1 MDPQIESILV
11 KYLSHCATAEE
22 MDILEKWIDAP
33 EGKARFQ
40 QYVNTNYL
48 INYTMNDPDTEHEV
62 EQLLTRIRRSRSLA
76 HRFRTSPYLRY
87 AAVLVATGMLLA
99 GYFMLDRSKKSEDI
113 QIEPVIVDNAIVPGS
128 DKATLTMEDGST
140 VVLEEGT
147 SFRSDHATSNGEA
160 ITYTSS
166 QASSGDDPATRN
178 PKPATHTLTIPRGG
192 QFFVELS
199 DGTKVWLN
207 AESQLKYPVA
217 FVDGKTRTIELIYGE
232 AYLEVSPS
240 TEHNGSRFQVDH
252 PQQTVEVLGTE
263 FNIKAYRDEP
273 VIYTTLVEGK
283 VSLTYEGN
291 TPASPAGR
299 ENLRPNQQLRYN
311 TQNKTASLSE
321 VNIFDVVS
329 WKEGVFSF
337 DHATLEEI
345 MKVLERWYDM
355 QVVFEDA
362 NLKQVEYSGSIN
374 KKYEIEEILT
384 ALMETGTIRTYE
396 IDKKTIVLK

>member
-1 MDPQIESILV
+1 MDPKIESILV

-22 MDILEKWIDAP
+22 MDILEKWIDTP

-40 QYVNTNYL
+40 QYVKTNYF
-48 INYTMNDPDTEHEV
+48 INYTMNDPDTEQEV
-62 EQLLTRIRRSRSLA
+62 EQLLKRIRRSKSLA
-76 HRFRTSPYLRY
+76 HRFRTTPYLRY
-87 AAVLVATGMLLA
+87 AAVLVVSGMLLA
-99 GYFMLDRSKKSEDI
+99 GYFMLDWSKKSKDI
-113 QIEPVIVDNAIVPGS
+113 QIEPVIVDNAIIPGS
-128 DKATLTMEDGST
+128 EKATLTLEDGST

-147 SFRSDHATSNGEA
+147 TFRSDHATSNGEELV
-160 ITYTSS
+160 YS
-166 QASSGDDPATRN
+166 
-178 PKPATHTLTIPRGG
+178 KTHDNDQEPQYNYLTVPRGG
-192 QFFVELS
+192 QFFLTLA

-207 AESQLKYPVA
+207 SESQLKYPIA
-217 FVDGKTRTIELIYGE
+217 FVEGKTRSIELIYGE
-232 AYLEVSPS
+232 AFLEVSPS
-240 TEHNGSRFQVDH
+240 AEHNGSRFQVDH

-263 FNIKAYRDEP
+263 FNIKAYRDESI
-273 VIYTTLVEGK
+273 IYTTLVEGK

-291 TPASPAGR
+291 TQG
-299 ENLRPNQQLRYN
+299 LKPNQQLRYN
-311 TQNKTASLSE
+311 TENKTTSLSE
-321 VNIFDVVS
+321 VNVFDVVS

>member
-1 MDPQIESILV
+1 MNPQIKSILA

-22 MDILEKWIDAP
+22 MDILEKWIDTP

-40 QYVNTNYL
+40 QYVKTNYF
-48 INYTMNDPDTEHEV
+48 INYTMNDPDTEQEV
-62 EQLLTRIRRSRSLA
+62 EQLLKRIRRSRTLP
-76 HRFRTSPYLRY
+76 HRFRTTPYLRY
-87 AAVLVATGMLLA
+87 AAVLVAMGVFLA
-99 GYFMLDRSKKSEDI
+99 GYFMLDRSKKSEDLH
-113 QIEPVIVDNAIVPGS
+113 IEPVIVDNAIVPGS
-128 DKATLTMEDGST
+128 EKATLTLEDGST
-140 VVLEEGT
+140 VALEEGT
-147 SFRSDHATSNGEA
+147 SFQSQHATSNGQELVYSKGHDN
-160 ITYTSS
+160 IQETKY
-166 QASSGDDPATRN
+166 N
-178 PKPATHTLTIPRGG
+178 YLTVPRGG
-192 QFFVELS
+192 QFFLTLA

-240 TEHNGSRFQVDH
+240 TQHNGSRFQVDH
-252 PQQTVEVLGTE
+252 SQQTVEVLGTE
-263 FNIKAYRDEP
+263 FNIKAYKDEP

-291 TPASPAGR
+291 SPASPAGR
-299 ENLRPNQQLRYN
+299 ENLMPNQQLRYN
-311 TQNKTASLSE
+311 TENKTTSLSE
-321 VNIFDVVS
+321 VNVFDVVS

>member
-1 MDPQIESILV
+1 MDPQIKSILV
-11 KYLSHCATAEE
+11 KYLSHCATAKE
-22 MDILEKWIDAP
+22 MDILEKWIDTP

-40 QYVNTNYL
+40 QYVKTNYF
-48 INYTMNDPDTEHEV
+48 INYTMNDPDTEQEV
-62 EQLLTRIRRSRSLA
+62 EQLLKRIRRSRSLA
-76 HRFRTSPYLRY
+76 HRFRTTPYLRY
-87 AAVLVATGMLLA
+87 AAVLVVSGMLLA
-99 GYFMLDRSKKSEDI
+99 GYFMLDRSKKTVDI
-113 QIEPVIVDNAIVPGS
+113 QIQPVIVDNTIVPGS
-128 DKATLTMEDGST
+128 EKATLTLEDGST
-140 VVLEEGT
+140 VALEEGT
-147 SFRSDHATSNGEA
+147 SFQSQHATSNGQELV
-160 ITYTSS
+160 YSK
-166 QASSGDDPATRN
+166 GHEN
-178 PKPATHTLTIPRGG
+178 VEEPKYNYLTVPRGG
-192 QFFVELS
+192 QFFLNLA

-217 FVDGKTRTIELIYGE
+217 FAEGRTRTVELIYGE

-240 TEHNGSRFQVDH
+240 TQHNGSRFQVDH
-252 PQQTVEVLGTE
+252 PQQTVEVFGTE
-263 FNIKAYRDEP
+263 FNIKAYKDEP
-273 VIYTTLVEGK
+273 IIYTTLVEGK

-291 TPASPAGR
+291 TQG
-299 ENLRPNQQLRYN
+299 LKPNQQLRYN
-311 TQNKTASLSE
+311 TENKTTSLSE
-321 VNIFDVVS
+321 VNVFDVVS